1 MNGGSDTYINYAN
14 TCVHEPNRDKEEK
27 GKEDGGSMKTFKS
40 LAITHTSTPA
50 HTHAHTHTSEHIIN
64 ITVTRNI
71 VITNGFQAR
80 ENEMSM
86 HAVWTHICMCIS
98 FHIYLEAR
106 MVHSFER
113 KKMRYGLHI
122 SERLHLHANINAV
135 KGWWWMTQAPHSI
148 SQVISSRSSIK
159 QFLLSPV
166 GQPATAMKHNIVFIS
181 QRGEKLSTALF

>member
-14 TCVHEPNRDKEEK
+14 MCVHEPNRDKEEK

-86 HAVWTHICMCIS
+86 HAV
-98 FHIYLEAR
+98 
-106 MVHSFER
+106 
-113 KKMRYGLHI
+113 
-122 SERLHLHANINAV
+122 
-135 KGWWWMTQAPHSI
+135 
-148 SQVISSRSSIK
+148 
-159 QFLLSPV
+159 
-166 GQPATAMKHNIVFIS
+166 
-181 QRGEKLSTALF
+181 